1 MTDEKPSA
9 RALLNIF
16 ETDPAAFW
24 LEVSRAITPGPWEHD
39 YDAAYE
45 DAAVC
50 ARECGANNYVDMGW
64 VGDDGQPMP
73 HCPVPP
79 ELTDPPEVV
88 AFKLKAKVDWPAYLL
103 EHIDETIDDTPCDH
117 IPNVSMALITWMKDF
132 IRSGPEVW
140 TARSLEALGVWR
152 A

>member
-88 AFKLKAKVDWPAYLL
+88 AFKLKAKVDWPQY
-103 EHIDETIDDTPCDH
+103 
-117 IPNVSMALITWMKDF
+117 
-132 IRSGPEVW
+132 
-140 TARSLEALGVWR
+140 
-152 A
+152 